1 MNRTERP
8 ILEIIAR
15 DMKKGY
21 WKATDAARYAP
32 MLFPLVE
39 PSEQVRE
46 AVAAIHHQQS
56 RAEQLKALQALVI
69 KERGG
74 KDFLKEFE
82 TLLGK
87 KRDPLISGNDND
99 KGDSHFRDIIMM
111 LLATNFAS
119 QKSSVTITADLSDLY
134 QRIYTEQSDKFG
146 AKMSAEALVTEYI
159 MGALLKLV
167 PDII

>member
-1 MNRTERP
+1 MDRKERP
-8 ILEIIAR
+8 LLEIIAR

-21 WKATDAARYAP
+21 WKAADAARYAP
-32 MLFPLVE
+32 MLFPQVE
-39 PSEQVRE
+39 PSDHVRK
-46 AVAAIHHQQS
+46 AVAAIALQQS

-69 KERGG
+69 KERSS

-82 TLLGK
+82 TLLNN
-87 KRDPLISGNDND
+87 KRDRLMPATDQD
-99 KGDSHFRDIIMM
+99 KDSSHFRDIIMM

-134 QRIYTEQSDKFG
+134 QRIYPQQTDEFSTDS
-146 AKMSAEALVTEYI
+146 SAEAVVTEYI
-159 MGALLKLV
+159 MGALLKLA